1 VELAARV
8 SDLETGLEIKSRI
21 LTIYTTLLLMGM
33 AAGNL
38 DVAAFEDCILL
49 CCQGITK
56 PTGARSNDFI
66 TQSTTIFNRFFLM
79 HTRRSQPSFPAR
91 STLESSLDTGSTE
104 WPTSPPR
111 KRPESTLLRS
121 SMQSTPSLPTI
132 YTSLTRAI
140 DQVMCDVVFEIEVQK
155 PEKPSSLSVQQR
167 RLGNFSVRKEEIRK
181 NQLLEDRSLHKYFKE
196 TMNKLV
202 EQLKQAS
209 LDFPPSDSAFQQKVA
224 FLLNSP

>member
-1 VELAARV
+1 MAARV

-56 PTGARSNDFI
+56 PAGARSNDFI

-79 HTRRSQPSFPAR
+79 HTQQITAFVSSKVDLGEFVGHWVNGMANITSKKATRINSFAILNAINTFPI
-91 STLESSLDTGSTE
+91 
-104 WPTSPPR
+104 
-111 KRPESTLLRS
+111 
-121 SMQSTPSLPTI
+121 PTI
-132 YTSLTRAI
+132 YSSLTRAI